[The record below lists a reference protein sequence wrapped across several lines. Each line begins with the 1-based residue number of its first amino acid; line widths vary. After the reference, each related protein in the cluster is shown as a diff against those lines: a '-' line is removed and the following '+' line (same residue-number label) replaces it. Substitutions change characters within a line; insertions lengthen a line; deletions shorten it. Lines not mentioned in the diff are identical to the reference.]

1 MGQDI
6 QVNIIVPNQTQ
17 YLSLIGGIG
26 EKIAKEINEYEGD
39 RDALAFNINLALTEA
54 MMNAIKHANSDGPD
68 ETVEVRIHIEE
79 DELCIRVYDQGQ
91 GFDLDAVPVPDL
103 NHPTEGGLGIFFIRS
118 FMDVVRYEIIEGGN
132 NVLEMR
138 KRLV

>member
-26 EKIAKEINEYEGD
+26 EKIAKEIDEYQGD
-39 RDALAFNINLALTEA
+39 REALAFNINLALTEA
-54 MMNAIKHANSDGPD
+54 MMNAIKHANSDGSD
-68 ETVEVRIHIEE
+68 ETVEVRIHIEK

-103 NHPTEGGLGIFFIRS
+103 DHPTEGGLGIFFIRS
-118 FMDVVRYEIIEGGN
+118 FMDVVRYETIEGGN

>member
-26 EKIAKEINEYEGD
+26 EKIAKEIDEYEGD
-39 RDALAFNINLALTEA
+39 REALAFNINLALTEA

-68 ETVEVRIHIEE
+68 ETVEVRIHIEGN
-79 DELCIRVYDQGQ
+79 ELCIRVFDQGQ

-103 NHPTEGGLGIFFIRS
+103 DHPTEGGLGIFFIRS
-118 FMDVVRYEIIEGGN
+118 FMDVVRYETIEGGN

>member
-26 EKIAKEINEYEGD
+26 EKIAKEIDEYQGD
-39 RDALAFNINLALTEA
+39 REALAFNINLALTEA
-54 MMNAIKHANSDGPD
+54 MMNAIKHANSDGAD

-103 NHPTEGGLGIFFIRS
+103 DHPREGGLGIFFIRS
-118 FMDVVRYEIIEGGN
+118 FMDVVRYETIEDGN

-138 KRLV
+138 KRLL